1 MIVDID
7 LSTVRVL
14 IIDDSRYARSFIK
27 SALYSFGVRNVV
39 EAGDGPTGVS
49 ILLEQK
55 IDLVLVDHDMEP
67 MDGVAFTRI
76 VRDGSE
82 VECHDVPIVMV
93 SGMAE
98 MEKVIEARN
107 AGVNEFLV
115 KPVSTESL
123 YRRVRNALVNPRPF
137 VHAPDYVGPC
147 RRTVD
152 RPPPEGTERRVNPPL
167 PKPKPLV
174 DVPPGVAQPTVR
186 RAVQQGQQAAKASG
200 SDKTSRKRFKA
211 GTPIFNEGAAG
222 DEAYVVETGRILI
235 HKEVNGVKVA
245 LGEIGPHGI
254 FGEMA
259 LIDDHPRMASAE
271 AAEDSVC
278 LVIPKAALK
287 AQINRT
293 PDLVIL
299 VVETLLHDIRK
310 MGRELVEARARV
322 KAKRDLAAS
331 AEQWQMPDCLK

>member
-7 LSTVRVL
+7 LSAVRVL
-14 IIDDSRYARSFIK
+14 IIDDSRFARSFIK
-27 SALYSFGVRNVV
+27 SALLSFGVRNVM
-39 EAGDGPTGVS
+39 EAGDGPAGV
-49 ILLEQK
+49 LLLRDTK
-55 IDLVLVDHDMEP
+55 VDLVLVDHDMEP
-67 MDGVAFTRI
+67 MDGVDFTRI
-76 VRDGSE
+76 IRGGEE
-82 VECHDVPIVMV
+82 VACVDIPIVMI

-115 KPVSTESL
+115 KPVSADSL
-123 YRRVRNALVNPRPF
+123 FRRVRNALVNPKPF
-137 VHAPDYVGPC
+137 VRSADYAGPC

-152 RPPPEGTERRVNPPL
+152 RVVPEGMERRVNPAL
-167 PKPKPLV
+167 PKPPPLV
-174 DVPPGVAQPTVR
+174 EVPAGTVQAAVR
-186 RAVQQGQQAAKASG
+186 RVAKPVEPAAAKPGSG
-200 SDKTSRKRFKA
+200 EKTSRKRFKA
-211 GTPIFNEGAAG
+211 GTAIFSEGDSG

-235 HKEVNGVKVA
+235 VKDVGGVKMP
-245 LGEIGPHGI
+245 LGEIGPNGV

-259 LIDDHPRMASAE
+259 LIDDHPRMAAAE

-287 AQINRT
+287 TQFNRT

-310 MGRELVEARARV
+310 MGRELVEARAKI
-322 KAKRDLAAS
+322 KAKREAAGTV
-331 AEQWQMPDCLK
+331 

>member
-7 LSTVRVL
+7 LSAVNVL

-27 SALYSFGVRNVV
+27 SALFSFGVRNVV
-39 EAGDGPTGVS
+39 EAGDGPAGVL
-49 ILLEQK
+49 ILRDQK
-55 IDLVLVDHDMEP
+55 VDLVLVDHDMDP
-67 MDGVAFTRI
+67 MDGVDFTRI
-76 VRDGSE
+76 IRAGEE
-82 VECHDVPIVMV
+82 VTCVDVPIVMI

-115 KPVSTESL
+115 KPVSADSL
-123 YRRVRNALVNPRPF
+123 FRRVRNALVNPRPF
-137 VHAPDYVGPC
+137 VRSADYVGPC

-152 RPPPEGTERRVNPPL
+152 RKVPEGMERRVNPPL
-167 PKPKPLV
+167 PKPPPLV
-174 DVPPGVAQPTVR
+174 DVPPGSVTPVIRRVAQKAEPAQAKPEGG
-186 RAVQQGQQAAKASG
+186 AV
-200 SDKTSRKRFKA
+200 KTSRKHFKA
-211 GTPIFNEGAAG
+211 GDAIFSEGDSG

-235 HKEVNGVKVA
+235 VKEVDGAKVP
-245 LGEIGPHGI
+245 LGEIGPNGV

-259 LIDDHPRMASAE
+259 LIDDHPRMAAAE

-287 AQINRT
+287 TQFNKT

-310 MGRELVEARARV
+310 MGRELVEARAKI
-322 KAKRDLAAS
+322 KAKREAAG
-331 AEQWQMPDCLK
+331 A